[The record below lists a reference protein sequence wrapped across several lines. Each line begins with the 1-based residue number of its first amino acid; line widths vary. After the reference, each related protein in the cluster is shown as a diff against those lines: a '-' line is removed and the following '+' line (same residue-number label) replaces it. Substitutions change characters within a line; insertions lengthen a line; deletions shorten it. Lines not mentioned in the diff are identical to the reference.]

1 MTSTM
6 PPPTLT
12 PAQGLPQPHDP
23 APLAGDLDARIRQVE
38 LRLIAREE
46 RLKTEV
52 RRLVQRGRRALRPT
66 NLMMAA
72 AGAVVAASVGFWA
85 MRRLRKSQTAATGSS
100 AGVSQR
106 AAAGATASRADLP
119 WVPWLGLAWPM
130 LPAAWRARVSP
141 GMAAGLASVGLPLL
155 QQLTQQLKSAPQ
167 ALLSTV
173 EHVDLSRYAGTWY
186 EVARLPAPFEA
197 PCGGQPSATY
207 TLNNG
212 ELSVV
217 NHRPQPGG
225 SDAVVRGVARVVPGS
240 GNARLRVS
248 LWPAWLQWLP
258 FAWCD
263 YQVLCVDPRYETAL
277 VGAPNR
283 RFLWLLSRTRSLS
296 ETRRDEL
303 VALAAQRGFDVHRL
317 HFNAP

>member
-1 MTSTM
+1 MTTTM
-6 PPPTLT
+6 PPPLT
-12 PAQGLPQPHDP
+12 PSQGVPPPHDP

-46 RLKTEV
+46 KLKTEV
-52 RRLVQRGRRALRPT
+52 RRLVQRGRRALRPM

-72 AGAVVAASVGFWA
+72 AGAVGGASVGFWA
-85 MRRLRKSQTAATGSS
+85 MRRLRKSRTAATSSS
-100 AGVSQR
+100 AGASQGT
-106 AAAGATASRADLP
+106 AAGVAASRADLP

-155 QQLTQQLKSAPQ
+155 QQLTKQLKSAPQ
-167 ALLSTV
+167 ALLPTV

-186 EVARLPAPFEA
+186 EIARLRAPFEA
-197 PCGGQPSATY
+197 PCSGQPSATY
-207 TLNNG
+207 TLRNVG
-212 ELSVV
+212 LSVV
-217 NHRPQPGG
+217 NRRPQPGG

-248 LWPAWLQWLP
+248 LWPTWLQWLP

-277 VGAPNR
+277 VGAPDR
-283 RFLWLLSRTRSLS
+283 RFLRLLSRTRSLS
-296 ETRRDEL
+296 EARRAEL
-303 VALAAQRGFDVHRL
+303 VEMAAQRGFDVHRL